1 MTRSIAD
8 AVVIKREDL
17 FFVCESSGDVPCTEA
32 HGFGLY
38 YHDCRYLNGYVLRL
52 FDRPLEVLGVDASA
66 GFRASFQLTNPDLH
80 DIGDDDR
87 LIAKETI
94 ALKWERT
101 IDVPSTMLVDVIEV
115 NNFGTEWMELKV
127 SMELRAQFEA
137 LFGVRG
143 TQPKQR
149 GSLHAPVWRSDR
161 LLLAYDGA
169 DGLHRRLV
177 VRFDPAPAETHETA
191 ALFRLPVPSR
201 GTVRLHVYLDVQE
214 EPDERPQDARA
225 SQPMQ
230 RSIDAWNERATRV
243 RTDSR
248 VFDRVLDRSLRDLHV
263 LTSTSAANVT
273 LPRVCRGT

>member
-17 FFVCESSGDVPCTEA
+17 FFLCEPSGEVPCTEA

-80 DIGDDDR
+80 DIGDDHR

-115 NNFGTEWMELKV
+115 NNFGTEGMEVKV
-127 SMELRAQFEA
+127 SVELRAQFEA
-137 LFGVRG
+137 LFDVRG

-149 GSLHAPVWRSDR
+149 GTLHAPLRFRFISTCRKSRMNARRTRAHHSRCSDR
-161 LLLAYDGA
+161 ATPGSSV
-169 DGLHRRLV
+169 RRGCARTV
-177 VRFDPAPAETHETA
+177 ASSTKCSIGPCEIYTCSPA
-191 ALFRLPVPSR
+191 
-201 GTVRLHVYLDVQE
+201 
-214 EPDERPQDARA
+214 
-225 SQPMQ
+225 
-230 RSIDAWNERATRV
+230 RSV
-243 RTDSR
+243 
-248 VFDRVLDRSLRDLHV
+248 
-263 LTSTSAANVT
+263 ANAT

>member
-8 AVVIKREDL
+8 AVVIKRQDL
-17 FFVCESSGDVPCTEA
+17 FFVCEPSGDVPCTEA

-80 DIGDDDR
+80 LDGDADDHR

-115 NNFGTEWMELKV
+115 NNFGTEALDMEL
-127 SMELRAQFEA
+127 SLELRAQFEA
-137 LFGVRG
+137 LFEVRG
-143 TQPKQR
+143 AQPKQR
-149 GSLHAPVWRSDR
+149 GTLHAPAWQGDR
-161 LLLAYDGA
+161 LLLEYDGA
-169 DGLHRRLV
+169 DSIQRRLA

-191 ALFRLPVPSR
+191 ALFRLHVPSR
-201 GTVRLHVYLDVQE
+201 ETVKLHVYRGTRWRWCSVR
-214 EPDERPQDARA
+214 RPSPSSLHA
-225 SQPMQ
+225 SSP
-230 RSIDAWNERATRV
+230 SGTRRV
-243 RTDSR
+243 SR
-248 VFDRVLDRSLRDLHV
+248 RRR
-263 LTSTSAANVT
+263 
-273 LPRVCRGT
+273 PRPGVCRRWGTARGTSVRRRCTPC